1 VALRTNVT
9 PDRRHA
15 AVRVAHLSYF
25 RIFGIDVGDALQALK
40 RDIFDGITG
49 SVLAEAQRPRCG
61 NETGARTDGFS
72 IASDPKDTVYWC
84 FGVEGGNRVLRVVN
98 NRRYPLAVRH
108 PGLTVVDAGQVP
120 RTLAQL
126 GSRLTSGR
134 ETIISPRDAVVF
146 GADLLPGA
154 TGGISTEL
162 DGVGWSLYQ
171 LQVGVESAL
180 ALLTRFGLGSGEKS
194 IDVIDKIV
202 GSANCATTIGQS
214 GGDLIAKCF
223 NPKQLLDALGW
234 KGLVIAPV
242 MVSGAI
248 VEFFQSAFNAL
259 FDQFNHRDSY
269 RVVISRKAAAAPPH
283 TTTTPALAPPPSR
296 PRPSTTA
303 STGFNVGDD
312 FDTECQVAWP
322 TAPTRTTR
330 EIDMTM
336 QCLNIPSDYLLVAV
350 AYPDPNLPV
359 TPSTGRMHVHGRIVD
374 IAQSEYGYKELVV
387 LADRITLP

>member
-49 SVLAEAQRPRCG
+49 SVLAEAARPACA
-61 NETGARTDGFS
+61 NETGARTDGYS
-72 IASDPKDTVYWC
+72 IASNSSDTVYWC
-84 FGVEGGNRVLRVVN
+84 LGVEGGRHVLRVVN

-108 PGLTVVDAGQVP
+108 PGLTVVDTGQVP
-120 RTLAQL
+120 RNLAQL
-126 GSRLTSGR
+126 GSRLTSGQ
-134 ETIISPRDAVVF
+134 ETIISPRDTVVF

-180 ALLTRFGLGSGEKS
+180 ALLTRFGIGSGEKS
-194 IDVIDKIV
+194 IDVLDKIV
-202 GSANCATTIGQS
+202 GSANCATAIGQP

-223 NPKQLLDALGW
+223 NPKQLLDVLGW

-242 MVSGAI
+242 MVSGTI
-248 VEFFQSAFNAL
+248 VDFFQGAFNAL
-259 FDQFNHRDSY
+259 FDQFNHRDMY
-269 RVVISRKAAAAPPH
+269 RIVIARKAETVPPS
-283 TTTTPALAPPPSR
+283 TATTTPAAGPPP
-296 PRPSTTA
+296 PQPTPPAT
-303 STGFNVGDD
+303 STGFNVGDV

-322 TAPTRTTR
+322 TAPTRTTS

-359 TPSTGRMHVHGRIVD
+359 TPSTGRMRVHGRIVD

-387 LADRITLP
+387 LADRIILP